1 MLQEQSGSCEEILSL
16 AEGVDLL
23 PVFWAIRSEK
33 FPAAVIENRAANPH
47 IMGKQNQER
56 ESRFGP
62 KSTWQGIPLFQGI
75 VIRELGNELGEFRG
89 HCRAVVSAAWIC
101 GVRSVSIARIKPET
115 ERVRFGRAS
124 IHFTVIVQATAQ
136 LIVYGWQ
143 AENMNLAALSAA
155 EILLMLGIAV
165 LTALLAACIWN
176 KDLLHRLLRGI
187 KVTKQSSY
195 RSAQYSAFA
204 FHSNC
209 YVVLHLKGQRRL
221 FGWPQEW
228 PSRPEDQHFLIE
240 ECEWLEGDKRKP
252 ITGVSHVLIP
262 AEEVEMIE
270 FLPMATKT
278 ETRSDA

>member
-1 MLQEQSGSCEEILSL
+1 MSWANSEAIAVLWF
-16 AEGVDLL
+16 LL
-23 PVFWAIRSEK
+23 PGFVASGLFRSLVSNPKPSGFDSVAQVFI
-33 FPAAVIENRAANPH
+33 
-47 IMGKQNQER
+47 
-56 ESRFGP
+56 
-62 KSTWQGIPLFQGI
+62 
-75 VIRELGNELGEFRG
+75 
-89 HCRAVVSAAWIC
+89 
-101 GVRSVSIARIKPET
+101 
-115 ERVRFGRAS
+115 
-124 IHFTVIVQATAQ
+124 FTVIVQATAQ

-228 PSRPEDQHFLIE
+228 PSRPDDQHFLIE